1 MLVVPFG
8 RREVLGVVT
17 GLVKRSDVAEE
28 KLLEPLRALEL
39 GVPVDLVA
47 LAEWLAVEYCS
58 TVARALRLVLP
69 AGRDRQGT
77 LRPRRAQAPVARGR
91 APAA

>member
-17 GLVKRSDVAEE
+17 GLSARSEVAEE
-28 KLLEPLRALEL
+28 KLLEPLRALEH

-58 TVARALRLVLP
+58 TVARAFRC
-69 AGRDRQGT
+69 
-77 LRPRRAQAPVARGR
+77 RRRSSVSSGVNRICATVMP
-91 APAA
+91 